1 MKKYLIDVYERFV
14 LGHAVAAL
22 VALVMVV
29 GFFAWH
35 ATGFKL
41 DASADTLLLENDQ
54 DLRYYRGTRAR
65 YGSDDYLLITYTAE
79 EDLFA
84 PESLQDIKVL
94 RDELAGLANV
104 ESVITILDVPLVN
117 SPRTSFREL
126 QQEVPTLLSDRTDVA
141 LARVEL
147 TESDLYRDL
156 IMSRDGRTTMLL
168 LTFRED
174 PQYRALVTRRGE
186 LREQDLF
193 SGLSVTETSELN
205 DLGDLIRDR
214 RVIRTAAQQ
223 ADIATIRTILD
234 AHRSAAEIHLGG
246 LPLIVSDM
254 VSYIKHDV
262 TVFGTGILVFL
273 VLLLALIF
281 RRPRWVV
288 LPLLCCTLTVVVMM
302 GALGIIDWPVT
313 VVSANFVAL
322 LLIFSLSITV
332 HLVVR
337 YRELHALN
345 PDRDQFWLVSHTVRD
360 KLRPCLYTT
369 ATTMVGFGSLLVSGI
384 RPVIDFGW
392 MMVIGMLVIFVLAF
406 TLLPL
411 GLMLL
416 PAGLPQERRDFT
428 GQITI
433 YFARFIDR
441 FGKLTAVLFLAL
453 GLVSAWGIST
463 LTVEN
468 RFIDYFKESTEI
480 YQGMITI
487 DEKLGGTT
495 PFDVILDADP
505 EFLAARASDARDKS
519 GMVDEEFADEF
530 GDEFS
535 DEFADEGDLGSN
547 SYWYNTYRLGQVHQ
561 IHEYL
566 ESLPET
572 GKVLSMS
579 TTLKTLQVLNND
591 EEPGTFFLSLLYQ
604 RLPEDIKKVMFSPYM
619 SEDGNQLRFSVR
631 IFESDL
637 TLRRAE
643 LLQKIRH
650 QLVSEFGIADERIH
664 LTGMLVLYNNVL
676 QSLFR
681 SQILTIGVVFVAI
694 MLMFITL
701 FRSIRI
707 AFIAIVP
714 SMLAAGSVLG
724 MMGLLSIPLDV
735 MTITIAAISIGIGV
749 DHSIHYVHRF
759 MEEFPKD
766 RSYLAAIKRCHK
778 SIGRAIYYTSI
789 IIIAGFSMLS
799 LSNFIPTIYFGLFTG
814 FSMLICQSDPAAAV
828 VKMVTPDLVGAASCR
843 E

>member
-1 MKKYLIDVYERFV
+1 MKKYLMDVYERLV
-14 LGHAVAAL
+14 LGHAFAAL
-22 VALVMVV
+22 VVLVAVA

-35 ATGFKL
+35 ATEFKL

-65 YGSDDYLLITYTAE
+65 YGSDDYLLITYTTT

-84 PESLQDIKVL
+84 PESLKDIQVL
-94 RDELAGLANV
+94 RDKLAGLANV

-126 QQEVPTLLSDRTDVA
+126 QKEVPTLLSDRTDVA
-141 LARVEL
+141 LARIEL
-147 TESDLYRDL
+147 TQSALYSDL
-156 IMSRDGRTTMLL
+156 IMSRDGLTTMLL

-174 PQYRALVTRRGE
+174 PQYRTLVSRRAQ

-193 SGLSVTETSELN
+193 SGLSVVETAELE
-205 DLGDLIRDR
+205 DLGHQIRDQ
-214 RVIRTAAQQ
+214 RVIRTTAQQ

-234 AHRSAAEIHLGG
+234 PHRSAAEIHLGG

-262 TVFGTGILVFL
+262 TVFGAGILVFL

-288 LPLLCCTLTVVVMM
+288 LPLLCCTLAVVVMM

-345 PDRDQFWLVSHTVRD
+345 PGRDQFWLVSSTVRD

-406 TLLPL
+406 TLFPL

-416 PAGLPQERRDFT
+416 PAGLPHERRDFT
-428 GQITI
+428 GRITN
-433 YFARFIDR
+433 YFARFIEH
-441 FGKLTAVLFLAL
+441 FGKLTAGLFLAL
-453 GLVSAWGIST
+453 GLISAWGIST

-495 PFDVILDADP
+495 PFDVIIDADP
-505 EFLAARASDARDKS
+505 EFLAARAADAQGTS
-519 GMVDEEFADEF
+519 GTVDDEFADEF
-530 GDEFS
+530 GDEFA
-535 DEFADEGDLGSN
+535 DEFADEGDLGSS
-547 SYWYNTYRLGQVHQ
+547 SYWYNTYRLGQVHE

-572 GKVLSMS
+572 GKVLSMA
-579 TTLKTLQVLNND
+579 TTLKTLQVLNDD
-591 EEPGTFFLSLLYQ
+591 EEPSTFFLSLLYQ
-604 RLPEDIKKVMFSPYM
+604 RLPEGIKKVMFSPYM
-619 SEDGNQLRFSVR
+619 SEDGNQMRFSVR

-643 LLQKIRH
+643 LLQKIRQ

-694 MLMFITL
+694 MLMFVTL
-701 FRSIRI
+701 FRSVRI

-759 MEEFPKD
+759 IDEFSKD
-766 RSYLAAIKRCHK
+766 RSYLAAIERCHK
-778 SIGRAIYYTSI
+778 SIGRAIYYTSV

-799 LSNFIPTIYFGLFTG
+799 LSSFIPTIYFGLFTG
-814 FSMLICQSDPAAAV
+814 FSMLIA
-828 VKMVTPDLVGAASCR
+828 LVANLTLLPLLLRWLRPIS
-843 E
+843 